1 VRPWGMERTQSV
13 AGECHNPAI
22 RTFALGRRGL
32 HRLYTGRRDSWQKPL
47 RAEGC
52 GHSMNIVAR
61 YGVFRE
67 GGALYEPDTR
77 LGSVYIERKL
87 IGGRAH
93 YRAVVAPCAQTCP
106 KFAAMGLRFAGEF
119 ARNQNHVEHDQVPK
133 ALALIEDFLTRSGLR
148 WELNGHRPE
157 DTEPGDE

>member
-1 VRPWGMERTQSV
+1 VRRWGMERTHSV
-13 AGECHNPAI
+13 VGECHNPAV
-22 RTFALGRRGL
+22 RTFALGRGL

-47 RAEGC
+47 RADGC
-52 GHSMNIVAR
+52 GHSMKIVAR

-67 GGALYEPDTR
+67 GGDPSKRDTR

-87 IGGRAH
+87 IGTRPH
-93 YRAVVAPCAQTCP
+93 FRAVVAPCAETRP
-106 KFAAMGLRFAGEF
+106 KFAAMGLRFAGGF
-119 ARNQNHVEHDQVPK
+119 ARNQHQVEHDQVPK
-133 ALALIEDFLTRSGLR
+133 ALAIVEDFLTRSGLR